1 MKKLIVIGSGPAGVS
16 ASTALL
22 KRGYK
27 VTMLDVGRNI
37 EENIATKISIFRK
50 KKDIEPDHFKN
61 TFLKNVNDVDINGVQ
76 EKKIFGSS
84 YANKLSKFFKINK
97 KNILIYMSFATGGL
111 SNLWGR
117 LMMPLTKNDIKEW
130 PLAEKSLDKYYKE
143 ILKFVPLT
151 GRKDSLEA
159 LLPLYANHLYSM
171 KLSDQA
177 KLLDKKLQK
186 NKSYLRSQG
195 FMFGQSRLAAC
206 FDGSFKGSGKCTE
219 CGLCLH
225 GCIYDDLYSSAWTV
239 KKLIQNNNFEY
250 ITGHIVDYFETKNN
264 KLHIHTNSDLDDS
277 LKVFIADKVF
287 LAAGSIASTR
297 IVMKSKKIFNQKI
310 NLKVSD
316 FYVMPSLTFFSSKNV
331 VRQKLNSCCQYFIQI
346 YDKKI
351 DNKLINLQIYTYTDY
366 YINFFQKYLKGFYP
380 FFKPLINFIL
390 NRFIVIFCYI
400 HSENS
405 SHMEL
410 QLSKNNVLNIEGKYN
425 PKSLKIFT
433 RLKSKLFRSSFKTGI
448 VPIPFFNGMQRIGNS
463 VHYGGSMPM
472 SKKSEFLNTDHYGT
486 VAGFKNLHVVDSSIF
501 PTIPSTSPTFVIMAN
516 AYRIGYEV
524 EI

>member
-1 MKKLIVIGSGPAGVS
+1 MKKIYIVGSGPAGVS
-16 ASTALL
+16 TASALL

-27 VTMLDVGRNI
+27 VTMLDVGRKL
-37 EENIATKISIFRK
+37 EESISNKISILRK
-50 KKDIEPDHFKN
+50 QEDIDPDHFKN
-61 TFLKNVNDVDINGVQ
+61 IFLKNKNDVDINGVQ

-84 YANKLSKFFKINK
+84 YANKLGKYFKLNK

-117 LMMPLTKNDIKEW
+117 LMMPLTKNDIKDW
-130 PLAEKSLDKYYKE
+130 PIKENSLDRYYKE
-143 ILKFVPLT
+143 VLKFVPLT
-151 GRKDSLEA
+151 GRKDSLET
-159 LLPLYANHLYSM
+159 LLPLYTDQLYSM
-171 KLSDQA
+171 TLSDQA
-177 KLLDKKLQK
+177 RLIDKKLKK
-186 NKSYLRSQG
+186 NKYFLESQG
-195 FMFGQSRLAAC
+195 LMFGQSRLAAC
-206 FDGSFKGSGKCTE
+206 FDGSFGESGKCIQ
-219 CGLCLH
+219 CGLCLY

-239 KKLIQNNNFEY
+239 RKLLKDKNFEY

-264 KLHIHTNSDLDDS
+264 NLNVHTISDLDGS
-277 LKVFIADKVF
+277 LNVFIADKVF

-297 IVMKSKKIFNQKI
+297 IIMKSKKIFNQKVK
-310 NLKVSD
+310 LKVSD
-316 FYVMPSLTFFSSKNV
+316 FYVMPSLTLFASKKV

-346 YDKKI
+346 YDRNI

-366 YINFFQKYLKGFYP
+366 YINFFQRYLKGFFP

-400 HSENS
+400 NSENS

-410 QLSKNNVLNIEGKYN
+410 QLSKTNVLNVEGKYN
-425 PKSLKIFT
+425 PMSLKIFN
-433 RLKSKLFRSSFKTGI
+433 RLKRKLFRLSFKTGI
-448 VPIPFFNGMQRIGNS
+448 VPIPFFNGEQEIGNS

-472 SKKSEFLNTDHYGT
+472 TKKSDFLNTDHYGE
-486 VAGFKNLHVVDSSIF
+486 VSGFKNLHVVDSSIF

-524 EI
+524 KI